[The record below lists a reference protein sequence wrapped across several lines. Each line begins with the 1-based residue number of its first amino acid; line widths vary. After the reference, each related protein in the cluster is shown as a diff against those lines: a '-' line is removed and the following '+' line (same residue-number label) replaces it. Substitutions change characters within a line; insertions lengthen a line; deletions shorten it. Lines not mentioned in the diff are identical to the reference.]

1 MCAGD
6 RFAIDLLRLLVF
18 FQDLQINR
26 EEVRK
31 WSAFWVNDS
40 ATPGLR
46 SEYGPTSGL
55 QRVLPSP
62 LHPKRNSSDAG
73 FVGVNQGQTS
83 GPEAAPVNTFLQQAI
98 HRYTRAAETPV
109 MNFNL
114 LSAEGAAARGR
125 LIKGKHPLQEEGV
138 GVKVRGSTHAD
149 RLSPSCPRNYL
160 LIGLAP
166 QAGASEAAVGSAHLA
181 GARLLPRNAPS
192 PRARSRFSLV

>member
-1 MCAGD
+1 M
-6 RFAIDLLRLLVF
+6 
-18 FQDLQINR
+18 
-26 EEVRK
+26 
-31 WSAFWVNDS
+31 
-40 ATPGLR
+40 PGLC
-46 SEYGPTSGL
+46 SEYSSTSGL

-73 FVGVNQGQTS
+73 FVGVKKGRTT
-83 GPEAAPVNTFLQQAI
+83 APVNTFLQQAI

-166 QAGASEAAVGSAHLA
+166 QAGASETAVGPAHLA
-181 GARLLPRNAPS
+181 GARFLPKKRS
-192 PRARSRFSLV
+192 RARSRLSLV